1 MVKIKLC
8 GMMRPEDICEANILE
23 PDYVGFVFAK
33 KSKRYVTSEAA
44 RSLAEGLNNGIRK
57 VGVFVNEDPDEVS
70 RLLKEKI
77 IDLAQLHGD
86 EDYDYMEN
94 LRGKTGCELIKAIKI
109 RSKEDLEK
117 AYKSRGDHILLDAG
131 AGDGRTFD
139 WELLKDFDRP
149 YFLAGGLDPSNVG
162 EAVRLVNPFGVDV
175 SSGIER
181 NGVKDPEL
189 MKQFVEKVRK
199 NYHK

>member
-86 EDYDYMEN
+86 EDDDYMEN